1 MKASL
6 TSKQR
11 IIFATV
17 RDLKAKL
24 GKSPTL
30 KEIKE
35 ALGYAGISS
44 VQRHVNALKKKGFL
58 ENEPYQARSLRV
70 SPSEKT
76 VNIPLIGNVAAG
88 TPILAQENVEAYIP
102 YDGSKIR
109 NPQNYFFLRA
119 IGDSMD
125 KAGIDDGDFVLV
137 KSQQTADIG
146 EKVVAL
152 IGDEAT
158 IKKLQKGAGY
168 YVLQPE
174 STNQA
179 NKPIYMFDDFSIQ
192 GIICDVVKKGGETD
206 G

>member
-1 MKASL
+1 MEIGL
-6 TSKQR
+6 TSKQK
-11 IIFATV
+11 IILATV

-24 GKSPTL
+24 GNPPTL

-44 VQRHVNALKKKGFL
+44 VQRHVNALKKKGYL
-58 ENEPYQARSLRV
+58 QNEPYKTRTLEVSL
-70 SPSEKT
+70 PEQT
-76 VNIPLIGNVAAG
+76 VNIPLIGNIAAG

-102 YDGSKIR
+102 YDRVRIGDHKS
-109 NPQNYFFLRA
+109 YFFLRA
-119 IGDSMD
+119 IGDSMN

-137 KSQQTADIG
+137 RSQQTANVG

-174 STNQA
+174 STNPD

-192 GIICDVVKKGGETD
+192 GVICDIVKKGR
-206 G
+206 